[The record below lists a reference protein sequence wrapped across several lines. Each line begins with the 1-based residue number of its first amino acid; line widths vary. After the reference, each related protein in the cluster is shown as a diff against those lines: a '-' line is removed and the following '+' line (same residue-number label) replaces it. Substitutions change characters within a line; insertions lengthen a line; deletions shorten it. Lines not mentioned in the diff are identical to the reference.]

1 MFYAEAS
8 ERLSSLCGTV
18 SSYGTARTRALLDE
32 LGSPDDALRIVHVAG
47 TNGKGSV
54 CAMLSAVLREAGHST
69 GVFTSPAV
77 LSYAERFTVDG
88 APADAGVFS
97 SSLEKVICALPRV
110 AERGLGTPT
119 LFEAETALAL
129 LVFKECGAEMCVLEC
144 GLGGTG
150 DATNAVRHKQLAV
163 VTSLGLDHTRE
174 LGSSISDIA
183 RAKAGIISGRAVCA
197 PAPAEAASVLYPLC
211 ARVAAQPSDIRL
223 SEEGTTFVLGGEK
236 RFARLIGVHQAL
248 NASLVI
254 SAAELL
260 SESGIA
266 LPKSAVDRGLARA
279 VHRARLEVLR
289 AGNIAQTPYKVSLS
303 AGKTLIL
310 DGAHNPH
317 GARALAESLR
327 ALYPGRRLAAVVGVL
342 ADKDAHGI
350 AEALLPAPSRVVAVT
365 PSSPRAR
372 SAESTADIFRE
383 EAEKAGIRCLVAA
396 GEGVRRETERLLEE
410 EDIVLVAGSL
420 TLFRELA

>member
-88 APADAGVFS
+88 APADARVFS

-144 GLGGTG
+144 GLGGTE

-197 PAPAEAASVLYPLC
+197 PAEAAAILYPLC

-223 SEEGTTFVLGGEK
+223 SEEGTTFVLEGEE
-236 RFARLIGVHQAL
+236 RFTRLIGVHQAL

-279 VHRARLEVLR
+279 VHRARLEVLH
-289 AGNIAQTPYKVSLS
+289 ADNIAQTPYKVSLS

-350 AEALLPAPSRVVAVT
+350 AEALLPALSRVVAVT

-372 SAESTADIFRE
+372 SAESTAEIFRE

-396 GEGVRRETERLLEE
+396 GEGVRRETEGLVKE

>member
-32 LGSPDDALRIVHVAG
+32 LGSPDDTLRIVHVAG

-144 GLGGTG
+144 GLGGTE

-197 PAPAEAASVLYPLC
+197 PAPAKAASVLYPLC

-223 SEEGTTFVLGGEK
+223 SEEGTTFVLGGEE
-236 RFARLIGVHQAL
+236 RFTRLIGVHQAL

-383 EAEKAGIRCLVAA
+383 EAEKAAIRCLVAA

>member
-54 CAMLSAVLREAGHST
+54 CAMLSAVLREADHRT

-88 APADAGVFS
+88 APADARVFS

-110 AERGLGTPT
+110 ADRGLGTPT

-144 GLGGTG
+144 GLGGTE

-197 PAPAEAASVLYPLC
+197 PAPAEAAAILYPLC

-223 SEEGTTFVLGGEK
+223 SEEGTTFVLEGEE
-236 RFARLIGVHQAL
+236 RFTRLIGVHQAL

-317 GARALAESLR
+317 GARAL
-327 ALYPGRRLAAVVGVL
+327 VGVL

-350 AEALLPAPSRVVAVT
+350 AGALLPAPSRVVAVA

-372 SAESTADIFRE
+372 SAESTAEIFRE